1 MSPFI
6 NLRNDDAPISA
17 ITLQSMDAIG
27 YEVDASLADDYEL
40 PDPSLPPP
48 APPGED
54 DSAIF
59 DLGNDVVWRPV
70 SVVDTDGRVIR
81 VIRPPAGWETF
92 PIRWGRLKRIRP
104 IGRE

>member
-1 MSPFI
+1 
-6 NLRNDDAPISA
+6 
-17 ITLQSMDAIG
+17 MDAIG
-27 YEVDASLADDYEL
+27 YEVDASLAGDYEL